1 MENWGY
7 FTDYT
12 NVWSIPL
19 MPWLNGNS
27 NDHGKA
33 SSAE

>member
-1 MENWGY
+1 MESWGY

-12 NVWSIPL
+12 NVRSIPL
-19 MPWLNGNS
+19 TARLDGNS